1 MTKIFKNMAPYWYMI
16 VAIVLLLIVQAFGD
30 LSLPQYTSDIIDV
43 GIQNKGVEHI
53 LPVKMTEDEYEIS
66 QLYMTSKEKKI
77 WKDTYEKKGEYY
89 ICKAEDE
96 EKLDQLD
103 DTFLTAI
110 FLNHNMSNVK
120 ESQFKKMIKNSIAS
134 NPTMAPMKDKI
145 DDMSVDEIGKMLNM
159 EFKSFQEEDDNGKKV
174 TYVDVR
180 PMLYQMKQTGMMS
193 AKDIQK
199 SREEI
204 EKKMNDIGE
213 STLFSTGVAYATK
226 CDKAAGVDID
236 KIQTDYLWKEGG
248 RMLGI
253 AFMILVAAVGVG
265 FLASKVGASVGRDLR
280 GKIYK
285 KVMGFSNAEMNR
297 FSTASLITRSTNDI
311 QQIQMVTAVMLRL
324 LLYAP
329 IIGIGGI
336 IKVYQTG
343 AGMEWII
350 ALAVVVIL
358 GFVMLLVSMAMPKF
372 KIMQTLVD
380 GLNLVS
386 REILT
391 GLSVIRAFG
400 REKTEEERFDEANK
414 KLTGTQLFTNR
425 IMTFMMPG
433 MMFIMYSVT
442 ILITWV
448 SAQKIDAGT
457 LQVGAMTAFITYA
470 MQIVMAFLMMTAM
483 SIMVP
488 RAGVAADRIDE
499 VLKTEAS
506 VQNVKKP
513 ETLKEHKGVLEF
525 SHVDFKY
532 PGAEHNVLSDIDFK
546 VEPGKTTAIIGSTG
560 CGKST
565 LVNLIPRFYD
575 VTGGQITLDGKDIRR
590 ISMEELREEIGFVPQ
605 KGVLFSGTIASN
617 LRFGKADATDED
629 IKEAAEI
636 AQATEFIET
645 KKEKYDSPI
654 AQGGSNVSG
663 GQKQRLAIARA
674 IAKKAKVLV
683 FDDSFSALDMKT
695 DAALR
700 KELNEKVQDASIVI
714 VAQRVSTILHAD
726 QILVLDDGKIVGKGT
741 HEELLKNCEVYL
753 QIAKSQLSE
762 KELGLEKLGLAEEK
776 VEKETN
782 KKEILSTKIDEKE
795 NNKLKKKS
803 DDRKLKHKKGGK

>member
-16 VAIVLLLIVQAFGD
+16 VAIVLLLVVQAFGD

-66 QLYMTSKEKKI
+66 QLYMTSKEKKV
-77 WKDTYEKKGEYY
+77 WKDIYEKKGEYY
-89 ICKAEDE
+89 ICKVKDE

-134 NPTMAPMKDKI
+134 NPAMAPMKDKI

-159 EFKSFQEEDDNGKKV
+159 DFKSFQEEDDNGKKV

-204 EKKMNDIGE
+204 EKKMEDIGE

-265 FLASKVGASVGRDLR
+265 FLASKVGASIGRDLR

-425 IMTFMMPG
+425 VMTFMMPG
-433 MMFIMYSVT
+433 MMFIMYGVT

-499 VLKTEAS
+499 VLKTES
-506 VQNVKKP
+506 SIQNVKKP

-532 PGAEHNVLSDIDFK
+532 PGAENNVLSDIDFK
-546 VEPGKTTAIIGSTG
+546 VEPGGTTAIIGSTG

-617 LRFGKADATDED
+617 LRFGKEDATDEEVR
-629 IKEAAEI
+629 EAAAI

-762 KELGLEKLGLAEEK
+762 KELGLEK
-776 VEKETN
+776 
-782 KKEILSTKIDEKE
+782 E

>member
-77 WKDTYEKKGEYY
+77 WKDTYKKKGEYY

-134 NPTMAPMKDKI
+134 NPAMAPMKDKI

-253 AFMILVAAVGVG
+253 AFMILVAAIGVG
-265 FLASKVGASVGRDLR
+265 FLASKVGASIGRDLR

-358 GFVMLLVSMAMPKF
+358 GFVMLLVSIAMPKF

-726 QILVLDDGKIVGKGT
+726 QILVLDDGRIVGKGT

>member
-103 DTFLTAI
+103 DTFLTVI

-134 NPTMAPMKDKI
+134 NPAMAPMKDKI

-174 TYVDVR
+174 IYVDVR

-253 AFMILVAAVGVG
+253 AFMILVAAIGVG
-265 FLASKVGASVGRDLR
+265 FLASKVGASIGRDLR